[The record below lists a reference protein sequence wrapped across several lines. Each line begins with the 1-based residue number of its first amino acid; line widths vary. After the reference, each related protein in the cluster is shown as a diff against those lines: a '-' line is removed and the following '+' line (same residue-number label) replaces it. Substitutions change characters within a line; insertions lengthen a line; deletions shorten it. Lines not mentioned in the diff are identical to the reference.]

1 MAFFFGGDRERRNPI
16 AMIAF
21 IILTPMMAAIIQMAI
36 SRTREF
42 GADASSAKITGAP
55 IDLARALQK
64 LEQVA
69 HRHPLEG
76 QPKHE
81 ATAHLFIVNPFS
93 GSFLMKLFSTHPP
106 VEERIA
112 RLEEMMTG

>member
-1 MAFFFGGDRERRNPI
+1 M
-16 AMIAF
+16 
-21 IILTPMMAAIIQMAI
+21 
-36 SRTREF
+36 
-42 GADASSAKITGAP
+42 
-55 IDLARALQK
+55 DLAHALQK

-69 HRHPLEG
+69 HHHPLEG

-106 VEERIA
+106 MEERIA
-112 RLEEMMTG
+112 KLEDLSDLAELITQFNRGDDSLGGGRAKAVKKKAAAKDPPFS